1 MVSSKLLGLSNPVP
15 FLVPQKVEHP
25 ACQSPLSAITP
36 AVPFNSQYGSKDVAS
51 SVSLFPATSGPYE
64 NEDIGVLTVTHSRP
78 ASAESKRGVELRG
91 RAKAWCQTRVRT
103 KRSSHRPCY
112 RNRGH

>member
-1 MVSSKLLGLSNPVP
+1 MVSSKLLGLSNLVP

-25 ACQSPLSAITP
+25 ACQSPLSAIRP

-51 SVSLFPATSGPYE
+51 SVSLFPATSVPYE

-78 ASAESKRGVELRG
+78 APGPAPSMVGPGVGSLSSRPLSISKYVIWT
-91 RAKAWCQTRVRT
+91 KTR
-103 KRSSHRPCY
+103 SI
-112 RNRGH
+112 G